1 MNELLQDEV
10 LVQHIADTRLNIL
23 KEIIEW
29 HGEEELGPTDRQIF
43 YKNNDVNGEFV
54 SDKLVDNIGIVE
66 MIKNHLTNGRTSNNP
81 GTNQTSAGGNREP
94 VVAPYVSPD
103 GKWDIDRAV
112 SWINANSL
120 NKSVGSCA
128 KYVRMAIEAG
138 GVSTVGRP
146 VAACNYTGFLPTKG
160 FKHIATLSNKQEQA
174 QFSSSNAQKGDIAVM
189 SHGKYGHICMW
200 NGSQWISDFKQNNMW
215 PYSGNGVCRIFRYG
229 A

>member
-29 HGEEELGPTDRQIF
+29 HGEEEFGPTDRQIF

-54 SDKLVDNIGIVE
+54 YDKLVDNIGIVE
-66 MIKNHLTNGRTSNNP
+66 MIKNHLTNGRTSSNP
-81 GTNQTSAGGNREP
+81 GANQNSLGGNREP

-112 SWINANSL
+112 SWINSNSL

-138 GVSTVGRP
+138 GLSTVGRP
-146 VAACNYTGFLPTKG
+146 VAACNYTAFLPTKG

-174 QFSSSNAQKGDIAVM
+174 QFSSSNAQRGDIAVM

-200 NGSQWISDFKQNNMW
+200 NGNQWISDFKQNNMW

>member
-29 HGEEELGPTDRQIF
+29 HGEEEFGPTDRQIF

-66 MIKNHLTNGRTSNNP
+66 MIKNHLTNGRTSSNP
-81 GTNQTSAGGNREP
+81 GANQNSLGGNREP

-112 SWINANSL
+112 SWINSNSL
-120 NKSVGSCA
+120 NKSVGS
-128 KYVRMAIEAG
+128 
-138 GVSTVGRP
+138 
-146 VAACNYTGFLPTKG
+146 
-160 FKHIATLSNKQEQA
+160 
-174 QFSSSNAQKGDIAVM
+174 
-189 SHGKYGHICMW
+189 
-200 NGSQWISDFKQNNMW
+200 
-215 PYSGNGVCRIFRYG
+215 
-229 A
+229 